1 MAPLPSAAARAIMA
15 SLLGCPNATGDCGCV
30 DNGANTSCPDGCTAM
45 GAGNPSELL
54 LLKRSSNGCCSVRF
68 SPCDKRSILQL
79 VTELWKQMLV
89 CRLRLN
95 WNKSGNELMELQNE
109 QEIGTFTKYPGM
121 DII

>member
-1 MAPLPSAAARAIMA
+1 
-15 SLLGCPNATGDCGCV
+15 
-30 DNGANTSCPDGCTAM
+30 M

-95 WNKSGNELMELQNE
+95 WNKFGNELMELQIE

-121 DII
+121 DSI